1 MRDKKEWDKRYD
13 QDDLPWDTGY
23 PDAHLMA
30 VLERWPRIDGKVLE
44 VGCGTGTSSIWMA
57 QQGFRVTG
65 MDISTSAIGIAE
77 ARAAEKGVACRFT
90 AADFLNC
97 RVDDAPF
104 VFAFDRGCFHSTGGQ
119 EGRAAFVQQMA
130 SCLGSEGLWLS
141 LIGNSDQI
149 VEGKGPPRLSAAELT
164 ASVEPFFEILQLESC
179 LLESR
184 TQVLPRFWQCLMRV
198 RKEVR

>member
-1 MRDKKEWDKRYD
+1 LRDKEHWDARYE

-30 VLERWPRIDGKVLE
+30 MLNRWPKIDGRVLE

-57 QQGFRVTG
+57 QQGLRVTG

-77 ARAAEKGVACRFT
+77 ARAAEKGVACRFL
-90 AADFLNC
+90 AADFLSC

-104 VFAFDRGCFHSTGGQ
+104 VFAFDRGCFHSTGGP
-119 EGRAAFVQQMA
+119 EGREKFVRQMA

-141 LIGNSDQI
+141 LIGNCDQ
-149 VEGKGPPRLSAAELT
+149 VVKGKGPPRLSAAEIT
-164 ASVEPFFEILQLESC
+164 VSVESSFEILQLNSC

-184 TQVLPRFWQCLMRV
+184 SPVLPRFWQCLMRV
-198 RKEVR
+198 RKEIG